1 MRRRMMKKRMRRLRM
16 MIDDGDD
23 YDVEDGNDDA

>member
-1 MRRRMMKKRMRRLRM
+1 MLLLKM

-23 YDVEDGNDDA
+23 YADGSGGDKRIMIVVV